1 MADGRPCYK
10 KREVTLAQSQQL
22 SLVLGGARSGKSRFA
37 QQLAESRGGDVLF
50 VATAAPGDDDMAAR
64 IARHRAE
71 RPAHWRTLE
80 AQHGLA
86 LALVSAPPAS
96 TVVLDCATLWVSN
109 LLLADASWEAAAA
122 ELDALLE
129 WYRAHSVELIVVSNE
144 VGLGIV
150 PGDALSRAFR
160 EWLGWFNQR
169 LAAEAGAVYLMVAG
183 LAIEVKALA
192 VRV

>member
-1 MADGRPCYK
+1 M
-10 KREVTLAQSQQL
+10 AQSQQL

-50 VATAAPGDDDMAAR
+50 VATAAPGDNDMAAR

-71 RPAHWRTLE
+71 RPAHWRTIE

-86 LALVSAPPAS
+86 PALASAPPTS

-192 VRV
+192 VRL

>member
-1 MADGRPCYK
+1 MQRK
-10 KREVTLAQSQQL
+10 LTFI
-22 SLVLGGARSGKSRFA
+22 LGGARSGKSSYA
-37 QQLAESRGGDVLF
+37 QRLAESRGGDVLF

-80 AQHGLA
+80 AQRQLAPA
-86 LALVSAPPAS
+86 LAEAAPAP
-96 TVVLDCATLWVSN
+96 TVVLDCATLWVTN
-109 LLLADASWEAAAA
+109 LLLAEDSSWDVAAT
-122 ELDALLE
+122 ELDALLA
-129 WYRAHSVELIVVSNE
+129 WFRAQSLELIVVSNE

-169 LAAEAGAVYLMVAG
+169 LATEADAVYLMVAG
-183 LAIEVKALA
+183 LAIDVKGLA
-192 VRV
+192 APWPT